1 MSQLLNRQNFP
12 RYPVYF
18 GTRVLLMAKHIGS
31 AGTVPPGSASVDFS
45 CSRVEKI
52 KSLAVLSL
60 HQQV

>member
-1 MSQLLNRQNFP
+1 
-12 RYPVYF
+12 
-18 GTRVLLMAKHIGS
+18 MAKHIGS